1 MFRKVLL
8 AALATI
14 AIFMSSNAAK
24 ASPKDIALNPDAA
37 GWAKAHFRKGVLPP
51 FSFKYGGVSS
61 DSFLKKWKCTT
72 AADGNGNTVVTYRD
86 PSTGLEVICLL
97 EVFSDFD
104 AVEWTISLKN
114 ASGKDT
120 PVISEFN
127 AADFK
132 LVPIKGRTG
141 FTLNHINGSLAAT
154 DDFAPHYDTLE
165 EGAEVTFGPQDGRS
179 SSGPFPFFNILSGQ
193 DGNEGVVMS
202 VGWSGHWKA
211 GFLRTGESGRE
222 KLSVKAGPGRFN
234 AYLKPGEKVRMQKIS
249 LMFWDGGDGPRNMA
263 GNNKFRRFI
272 LSHHSRKI
280 GGKTAMYPLCGGLNW
295 GDPAPLNEYTG
306 MTGEY
311 AKFLVDRYFDF
322 DIRPDAIWLDAGW
335 YEDAA
340 DWRNGRHW
348 SNSVGTW
355 REDAK
360 RFPKTLRD
368 VTDHIH
374 SLGYKMM
381 VWFEPERVVA
391 GSEIFR
397 EHRGWLLEKPG
408 DKDTYLFNLAD
419 PEACAWLAKYI
430 GDFLESRGI
439 DYYRQDF
446 NMDPSAYW
454 EAADSPGREGITE
467 AHYIE
472 GLYAYWDALLE
483 RFPGLLIDN
492 CASGGRRL
500 DIETA
505 GRSAPLWRTDYAY
518 GEVNGYQ
525 NQTYGLSWFLPMNG
539 TGVYTTDTYGSRS
552 AYSSA
557 MVMNYKLTDHHFS
570 FLEMKRVQ
578 DEYRMIQPYYLED
591 FYPLSGISDIASL
604 KRWIVYQLH
613 RKSDDS
619 SFVLAFRRP
628 ESPDDAFKAC
638 LKGLSPDKE
647 YIVRNMDSKEEITL
661 PGKALMDGFT
671 ISLPT
676 PRSCA
681 LWHIQEK

>member
-1 MFRKVLL
+1 MAMAAAALL
-8 AALATI
+8 AFSGPVASAGTNVPLGSDV
-14 AIFMSSNAAK
+14 SS
-24 ASPKDIALNPDAA
+24 
-37 GWAKAHFRKGVLPP
+37 WVRTHFKKGTLPP
-51 FSFKYGGVSS
+51 FSFRYGGVSS
-61 DSFLKKWKCTT
+61 DSFIRKWKCTT
-72 AADGNGNTVVTYRD
+72 STDGEGNSVVTYRD
-86 PSTGLEVICLL
+86 PETGLEVICLV
-97 EVFSDFD
+97 EVFQDFD
-104 AVEWTISLKN
+104 AVEWTISFKN
-114 ASGKDT
+114 TSEKDT
-120 PVISEFN
+120 PIISEFD
-127 AADFK
+127 AADFQI
-132 LVPIKGRTG
+132 VPLRGRAG
-141 FTLNHINGSLAAT
+141 FTLNHINGSVAAV

-165 EGAEVTFGPQDGRS
+165 EGTAVSFGPQDGRS

-202 VGWSGHWKA
+202 IGWSGHWKA
-211 GFLRTGESGRE
+211 GFLCTGEPGRE

-234 AYLKPGEKVRMQKIS
+234 AYLKPGEKVRLQKIS
-249 LMFWDGGDGPRNMA
+249 LMFWDGGNGARNMA
-263 GNNKFRRFI
+263 GNNKFRQFM
-272 LSHHSRKI
+272 LSHHTRKI
-280 GGKTAMYPLCGGLNW
+280 DGKTAMYPLCGGLNW

-306 MTGEY
+306 MTAEY
-311 AKFLVDRYFDF
+311 AKFLADRYFNF
-322 DIRPDAIWLDAGW
+322 DLRPDAIWLDAGW
-335 YEDAA
+335 YEGAA
-340 DWRNGRHW
+340 DWRNGRNW
-348 SNSVGTW
+348 SNTVGTW
-355 REDAK
+355 REDAT

-374 SLGYKMM
+374 SLGFKMM

-391 GSEIFR
+391 GSELYR
-397 EHRGWLLEKPG
+397 EHREWLLENPG
-408 DKDTYLFNLAD
+408 DKGTYLFNLAN
-419 PEACAWLAKYI
+419 PEAREWLTKYI
-430 GDFLESRGI
+430 GDFLDSRGI

-454 EAADSPGREGITE
+454 AAADGPDREGITE

-505 GRSAPLWRTDYAY
+505 LRSAPLWRTDYGF

-525 NQTYGLSWFLPMNG
+525 NQTYGLSWFWPMSG

-557 MVMNYKLTDHHFS
+557 MVMNYKLTDLHFS

-578 DEYRMIQPYYLED
+578 DEYRMLQPYYLED
-591 FYPLSGISDIASL
+591 FYPLSGISDVASL
-604 KRWIVYQLH
+604 KKWIVYQLH
-613 RKSDDS
+613 KKSDDT

-628 ESPDDAFKAC
+628 ESPDGTFDAC

-647 YIVRNMDSKEEITL
+647 YTVRNMDTGEEVTCR
-661 PGKALMDGFT
+661 GDALMNGFT
-671 ISLPT
+671 ISLPS

-681 LWHIQEK
+681 LLSISPLI